1 MVKEREK
8 KKKMTECN
16 KDLEVSRVTPKAMEK
31 RQKSFNGRLAGLLSW
46 SEQNSCMK
54 VILLIWTTMIV
65 SSKAAWASRPEDTV
79 LCPLNEYID
88 DNDET
93 VREFFECP
101 GRENPPDHTICC
113 EEKCCPMIQ
122 LDSVLKVDI
131 RIAMIISLTVIVVC
145 ILAGIILVLCCFMS
159 SCPKYDTCAGS
170 WGKDEPR
177 NPPSFFNGYV
187 PGEMPH
193 PMATLN
199 GGRLLEKNHKVAVDI
214 GPIKVTEA
222 DHV

>member
-1 MVKEREK
+1 MSEK
-8 KKKMTECN
+8 SYN
-16 KDLEVSRVTPKAMEK
+16 KPRSSFLSAALGLVSGEP
-31 RQKSFNGRLAGLLSW
+31 QSSFT
-46 SEQNSCMK
+46 K

-145 ILAGIILVLCCFMS
+145 ILAGVILVLCCFMS
-159 SCPKYDTCAGS
+159 SCPMYDTCAGS
-170 WGKDEPR
+170 WGKGEPR
-177 NPPSFFNGYV
+177 NPPAFFNGYV
-187 PGEMPH
+187 PGEMPPH

-199 GGRLLEKNHKVAVDI
+199 GGRRLLEEKNHHKVAAVDI
-214 GPIKVTEA
+214 GPIKVSEA